1 MSIFQRNK
9 NMVTRKTKQLHSLT
23 KYVAFS
29 IAIVLVYTVAE
40 FIIST
45 LTGVSHDTL
54 TVALYGFFG
63 GEITIAGLIKIFKL
77 KGVRE

>member
-1 MSIFQRNK
+1 MNTCRRSKR
-9 NMVTRKTKQLHSLT
+9 RKEFHTLT
-23 KYVAFS
+23 AYVVFS

-40 FIIST
+40 FITST

-77 KGVRE
+77 KG

>member
-1 MSIFQRNK
+1 
-9 NMVTRKTKQLHSLT
+9 MV
-23 KYVAFS
+23 FS

-40 FIIST
+40 FITST

-77 KGVRE
+77 KG